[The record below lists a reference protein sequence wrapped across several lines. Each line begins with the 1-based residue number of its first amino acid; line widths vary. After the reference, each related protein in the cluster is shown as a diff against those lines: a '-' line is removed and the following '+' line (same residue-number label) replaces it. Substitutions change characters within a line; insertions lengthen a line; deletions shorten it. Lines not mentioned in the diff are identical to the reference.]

1 MNRWLLVV
9 GMFALCSGLMVGRL
23 AAADPPADLEALAGK
38 WQPTEADLGGNKI
51 DPMLLESARVT
62 YEGDKYTIEV
72 DKKTERG
79 TIVLDPKKDPKAMDI
94 FPTEGENNGK
104 TLLAVYEVKG
114 DELKI
119 CYSLSPTVRPE
130 SFEPASNT
138 LLLVKFKRVKE

>member
-1 MNRWLLVV
+1 MKRWTLFAGILV
-9 GMFALCSGLMVGRL
+9 AYSGLLMGNL
-23 AAADPPADLEALAGK
+23 QAADPPTELEAIAGK

-51 DPMLLESARVT
+51 DQLVLDSARVT
-62 YEGDKYTIEV
+62 YEGDKYTIEINN
-72 DKKTERG
+72 KSERG
-79 TIVLDPKKDPKAMDI
+79 TISLDPKKDPKAMDI

-130 SFEPASNT
+130 NFEPASNT